1 MKIYS
6 IGAGRRW
13 ARTQEDAKRLSREL
27 GVSFAAVDVPTDHAG
42 LTLFLDS
49 LARGNEPEDEL
60 VDDGDS
66 PGAVAAQTLLDID
79 GPLQPQPKEDY
90 VERTVG
96 IIGMVERSIA
106 ETDAKN
112 QLSADAVVDW
122 VFEKARPFEVEN
134 VFSALGCRFHEMRKF
149 LSRTEAR

>member
-13 ARTQEDAKRLSREL
+13 ARTLDEEKRISKEL
-27 GVSFAAVDVPTDHAG
+27 GVSFAPVDVPTDHAG

-49 LARGNEPEDEL
+49 LARGNEPEDTI
-60 VDDGDS
+60 VDDGD
-66 PGAVAAQTLLDID
+66 
-79 GPLQPQPKEDY
+79 GPAKPADY

-106 ETDAKN
+106 ETDKAA
-112 QLSADAVVDW
+112 QHPLTTMSIEDW
-122 VFEKARPFEVEN
+122 CEKAQPHQLGTVVRAASLRLQKIAQEH
-134 VFSALGCRFHEMRKF
+134 SAAHQ
-149 LSRTEAR
+149 